1 MTVPRR
7 SQLCGLVI
15 RRRLVALLVDES
27 VKIGAGIEHARANLD
42 EHWTA
47 ASDAELVQQRR
58 YCAASITVIRGE
70 SAGLVMLPP
79 SAPMQIEAR
88 RSHLQSVALA
98 STLSRRTITTGHMMF
113 GA

>member
-79 SAPMQIEAR
+79 SAHDADRSPSKSFAVEFLTRHQHFVR
-88 RSHLQSVALA
+88 RY
-98 STLSRRTITTGHMMF
+98 R
-113 GA
+113 